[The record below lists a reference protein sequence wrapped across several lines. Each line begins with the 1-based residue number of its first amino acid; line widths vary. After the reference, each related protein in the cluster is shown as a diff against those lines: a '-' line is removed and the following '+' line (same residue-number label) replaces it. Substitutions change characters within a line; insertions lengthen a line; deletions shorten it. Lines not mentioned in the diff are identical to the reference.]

1 MPRHR
6 AAVFAQVRRGVAE
19 KALNPCQ
26 VTLFADDGR
35 PMPNLEAPDPAG
47 MAMPLLIAADLQDNL
62 LTATHDLDRLQTL
75 LSHACDELL
84 QGFQGATERIR
95 DFTDE
100 PAAGLNAPELLAGV
114 MEQLRGAIT
123 ALQFQDMASQLI
135 AHTHQR
141 LRNCSDRL
149 ARQTMGDDDGP
160 AVVDEAPLRPNP
172 VTQDEMDAGAIELF

>member
-1 MPRHR
+1 
-6 AAVFAQVRRGVAE
+6 
-19 KALNPCQ
+19 
-26 VTLFADDGR
+26 
-35 PMPNLEAPDPAG
+35 
-47 MAMPLLIAADLQDNL
+47 MPLLIAADLQDNL

-75 LSHACDELL
+75 LSHACDELML
-84 QGFQGATERIR
+84 GFHGATDRIR
-95 DFTDE
+95 AYTE
-100 PAAGLNAPELLAGV
+100 NSVPAPDAPDLLAGV
-114 MEQLRGAIT
+114 MQQLGGAIT

-160 AVVDEAPLRPNP
+160 AVVDDGPLRPNP